1 MGLIRRLKAQRA
13 YITAELAETA
23 EISIPQ
29 FLNSS
34 ISQYDPPKKA

>member
-29 FLNSS
+29 SLNPPIPQFLNLP
-34 ISQYDPPKKA
+34 I